1 MGYSSPAQFG
11 IMTDLNETLAE
22 VTLILVIIFILSAVD
37 TIYHDFVFL
46 FVWAALDIQ
55 SRNLLKC
62 ITIVQFWLL
71 SDFNYGKYFV
81 ICSTQSLAPY

>member
-46 FVWAALDIQ
+46 FFGQHWIY
-55 SRNLLKC
+55 NPGIC
-62 ITIVQFWLL
+62 L
-71 SDFNYGKYFV
+71 SV
-81 ICSTQSLAPY
+81 LQ